1 VQIRDAVG
9 TLGAQR
15 IADECFKNNV
25 QSLCAQ
31 IQLSAN
37 NEVTR
42 IFNTFLNV
50 AQARVRGIDYEVAY
64 RMEPDF
70 FSGENETMSIRALAG
85 YVAERSDTP
94 LGGVPLDVS
103 GGLGTPELTGV
114 VTANYNVG
122 PYGVSLQGRYRNES
136 IINTLW
142 KEGVDVDDN
151 TVDAYTFWNMTFS
164 YSGETAG
171 GAQWRAGLNV
181 QNILD
186 QAPDQVQN
194 VSTRFAIQGLTGDLY
209 GRRYNLNFN
218 YSF

>member
-1 VQIRDAVG
+1 
-9 TLGAQR
+9 
-15 IADECFKNNV
+15 
-25 QSLCAQ
+25 
-31 IQLSAN
+31 
-37 NEVTR
+37 
-42 IFNTFLNV
+42 
-50 AQARVRGIDYEVAY
+50 
-64 RMEPDF
+64 M
-70 FSGENETMSIRALAG
+70 
-85 YVAERSDTP
+85 
-94 LGGVPLDVS
+94 PLDVS